1 MLSKNEKPWVV
12 NDQKDDGY
20 TALHLASLNNHLEVV
35 DLLVN
40 LGNAN
45 KDYQNTNLQTPL
57 HLAIQKQ
64 HPLIIRVGILL
75 FWSIST
81 L

>member
-1 MLSKNEKPWVV
+1 MLLKNEKPWVV
-12 NDQKDDGY
+12 NEQKDDGY
-20 TALHLASLNNHLEVV
+20 TALHLASLNDHLDVV

-64 HPLIIRVGILL
+64 HPSIIRVIYKLA
-75 FWSIST
+75 
-81 L
+81 